1 MLCFWNQHALY
12 GCNWRNKVKLM
23 WLFFC
28 LCHLGNKTFSH
39 TASSE
44 KKWPKGN
51 SPTGTFKDYLPPLR
65 YLAGFSP
72 TLFSQIKL
80 KWPVSISVLFFT
92 LIWDFLNFFTIS
104 CYLQNAENALFSSL
118 HLCKMRLQNRRVWPV
133 SVSAVSCSFGASG
146 LNSSCFQHSSQGW
159 RTYKSLSILREV
171 SENQPNTILPVPP
184 LQKRQN

>member
-1 MLCFWNQHALY
+1 MA
-12 GCNWRNKVKLM
+12 
-23 WLFFC
+23 FFC

-72 TLFSQIKL
+72 TLFSQIEL

-104 CYLQNAENALFSSL
+104 GYLQNAENALFSSL
-118 HLCKMRLQNRRVWPV
+118 HLCKMRLRNRKVWPV

-146 LNSSCFQHSSQGW
+146 LNSSCFQHSTAVKGGGPTKLWASWERSLRTSQTPSSQSHLSRRG
-159 RTYKSLSILREV
+159 KSK
-171 SENQPNTILPVPP
+171 NVP
-184 LQKRQN
+184 